1 MARSIS
7 RQIVINLTVATVA
20 VGVCE
25 YGWLYLKAR
34 STAATMRELSLV
46 EQAKTIAGHLV
57 LNRQGALELVLPP
70 RLADVYQNAQSGYR
84 YAIRDEDNNVIFTAG
99 PSVGPLPPLSA
110 AGYAL
115 YDYDPDGLGPLR
127 MFGAAVK
134 TTLRNRTLVTQV
146 EQTGL
151 ESEFLISSATEEFL
165 TDGEWLLL
173 PFLFVLLSVGVL
185 AVRRALKPLERIS
198 RMAEAIDPAKADVR
212 LPTTNVPDE
221 IKPLVTAMNVALDRF
236 DEGLRR
242 QREFNANAAHQLRTP
257 LAVLTANID
266 AMVDTATASKLRHDV
281 ELMSRIVS
289 QLLLVA
295 RLETLSI
302 AFEERIDL
310 NTVATEVATNLAPL
324 AIASGKHLEV
334 IPGNHPVFVSGSAQ
348 ALAMALSNL
357 VENAIAHTPPETMIT
372 VQVTGD
378 PGIQVVDTGHGVP
391 AEWRDQI
398 FDRFWKGDRQGKGA
412 GLGLAIV
419 RRIMGALHGSVSVS
433 EGPGGGAAFKLVFP
447 PPASGA
453 SAIQLGQ
460 T

>member
-1 MARSIS
+1 VATSIS
-7 RQIVINLTVATVA
+7 RRIVINLTVATIA
-20 VGVCE
+20 VCLCE
-25 YGWLYLKAR
+25 YGWLYMKAR
-34 STAATMRELSLV
+34 STAATLRELSLV
-46 EQAKTIAGHLV
+46 EQAKIIAGYLV
-57 LNRQGALELVLPP
+57 LNREGGLELVLPP

-84 YAIRDEDNNVIFTAG
+84 YAIRDENNDIIFTSG
-99 PSVGPLPPLSA
+99 PSVGPLPPLSTP
-110 AGYAL
+110 GYAI
-115 YDYDPDGLGPLR
+115 YDYDPDGPGPLR

-134 TTLRNRTLVTQV
+134 TMISNRTLVTQV

-185 AVRRALKPLERIS
+185 AVRRALKPIERIS
-198 RMAEAIDPAKADVR
+198 RMAEAIDPAKSGVR

-266 AMVDTATASKLRHDV
+266 AMADTTTAAKLRHDV
-281 ELMSRIVS
+281 DLMSRIVS

-295 RLETLSI
+295 HLETLSI
-302 AFEERIDL
+302 TSDEQIDL
-310 NTVATEVATNLAPL
+310 NVVATDIATNLAPL
-324 AIASGKHLEV
+324 AIASGKRLEV
-334 IPGNHPVFVSGSAQ
+334 IHDRSPMLVSGSAQ
-348 ALAMALSNL
+348 ALAAAVSNL
-357 VENAIAHTPPETMIT
+357 VENAIAHTPPKTTIT
-372 VQVTGD
+372 VRVTDD
-378 PGIQVVDTGHGVP
+378 PGIQVIDTGHGVP

-398 FDRFWKGDRQGKGA
+398 FDRFWKGDRQGSGA

-419 RRIMGALHGSVSVS
+419 KRIMSALHGSVSVS
-433 EGPGGGAAFKLVFP
+433 EAPGGGAAFTLIFPRQTLV
-447 PPASGA
+447 
-453 SAIQLGQ
+453 
-460 T
+460 